1 MDLICYVSR
10 DWEPRIRPAVAR
22 RDWMDG
28 TPEAYANRCLPL
40 NIANSYGWE
49 ILSPVSFSAVWR
61 GGDEAGSLEIDLS
74 EVKRDAYVPISL
86 FGSGVLTF
94 HIEALFKTPPGWGL
108 WVTGPANALKDGIA
122 PLSGLVET
130 DWSPYTFT
138 MNWKLTRP
146 DHPIRFEE
154 DEPMCQIFPV
164 NYAGIEKFEP
174 RMAQLSESP
183 ELEKEFGAWAD
194 SRLAFHREM
203 ERSSPPNPGDR
214 WQKLYYRGVTPD
226 DQPASCPH
234 KVKLRIK
241 PFSGQKNRP

>member
-1 MDLICYVSR
+1 
-10 DWEPRIRPAVAR
+10 
-22 RDWMDG
+22 
-28 TPEAYANRCLPL
+28 
-40 NIANSYGWE
+40 
-49 ILSPVSFSAVWR
+49 
-61 GGDEAGSLEIDLS
+61 
-74 EVKRDAYVPISL
+74 
-86 FGSGVLTF
+86 
-94 HIEALFKTPPGWGL
+94 
-108 WVTGPANALKDGIA
+108 
-122 PLSGLVET
+122 
-130 DWSPYTFT
+130 

-241 PFSGQKNRP
+241 PFSGQKNRRMKALLSDAAGGPETLQLRDVSDPQPGQNELAGSRPRLLDQLPRRADHRGQVSVEAATAVRAGRRDRR